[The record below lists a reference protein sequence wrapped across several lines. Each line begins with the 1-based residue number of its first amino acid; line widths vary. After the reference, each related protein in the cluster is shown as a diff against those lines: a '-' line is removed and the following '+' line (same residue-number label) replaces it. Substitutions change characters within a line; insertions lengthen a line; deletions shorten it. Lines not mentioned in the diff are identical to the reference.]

1 MRMITADLSIESGSD
16 GPRFLHFCSKNRIC
30 VVKILKSKNPE
41 KCLFLGVFLA
51 HLRGFEPLAYRLGV
65 VARLFC
71 GVMHNITK
79 SEKSLYY
86 GVFQGDAFRTVSRNI
101 ADFG

>member
-1 MRMITADLSIESGSD
+1 MPDEKSTLKKNHPEN
-16 GPRFLHFCSKNRIC
+16 FCFR
-30 VVKILKSKNPE
+30 
-41 KCLFLGVFLA
+41 GFLA
-51 HLRGFEPLAYRLGV
+51 HPARFERAAFRLGGGM
-65 VARLFC
+65 RLFC

-101 ADFG
+101 ADFGWF

>member
-1 MRMITADLSIESGSD
+1 MYSLARLSEQ
-16 GPRFLHFCSKNRIC
+16 PNKRT
-30 VVKILKSKNPE
+30 PE
-41 KCLFLGVFLA
+41 KCLFSGVLA
-51 HLRGFEPLAYRLGV
+51 HLRGFEPLAYRLGGGM
-65 VARLFC
+65 RLFC

-101 ADFG
+101 ADFGWF

>member
-1 MRMITADLSIESGSD
+1 MYSLARLSEQ
-16 GPRFLHFCSKNRIC
+16 PNKRT
-30 VVKILKSKNPE
+30 PE
-41 KCLFLGVFLA
+41 KCLFSGVLA

-71 GVMHNITK
+71 GVMHNITQ